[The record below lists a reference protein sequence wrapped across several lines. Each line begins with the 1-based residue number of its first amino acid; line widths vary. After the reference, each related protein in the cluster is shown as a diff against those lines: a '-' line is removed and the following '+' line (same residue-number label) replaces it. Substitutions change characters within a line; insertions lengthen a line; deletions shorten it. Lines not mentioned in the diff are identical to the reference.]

1 MDYKGIVNI
10 IRDAATYV
18 NASGTF
24 LHGRKSDASL
34 DFNGPAPYI
43 FLLEPRPL
51 PQSNNSKFVINI
63 SFPILF
69 VTQDSPESSELER
82 EDLKQDMSLLALRLL
97 SKIDESDSIEQ
108 VRFESPEPE
117 IRQMAGTLTGFSF
130 NLLLTYNT
138 SDCAIDIDLPPTIKI
153 FASDTSV
160 SVGQQIELAWISTNV
175 NSVTITGLGVLQGAT
190 GVVNIIINAETT
202 YTATA
207 TNNAGTANDS
217 IKIEIETS
225 CLDATAIVKNTLGN
239 IIANESIP
247 SGTTEDIII
256 TDSTAVIKNTLGTT
270 LKTEAIPAEVS
281 ENITIN
287 NTTVQL
293 KDTANNNLGA
303 VKSYLAESSNN
314 ATVANTN
321 VQLKDSAGNNI
332 GSLDSYLAE
341 STNNKTA
348 PDGNIVL
355 KRVNTST
362 LRTVSVRSNQTK
374 DETIANTT
382 VALVDSL
389 GNAISSNSY
398 QAESANNLTAPDGT
412 VTVRNTTPTTLATQ
426 AVRSNGAATVTL
438 SDIVLTINDQNGN
451 NLSTSNEKAAV
462 NITKTITVSGALD
475 LTIAA
480 STTTPVTNQSITFT
494 GGCTNG
500 TPTNWRWDF
509 GDGTSSTLQN
519 PTKSYVYAGTYTVV
533 LSATDGTLDGY
544 VVFASTITVTLQALF
559 STNIQM
565 HNRPLIGASPAN
577 ATLVSGLVSQW
588 NDSISNYNRTQGTVA
603 NRPTYLFPA
612 ITSPDGTQY
621 GAVRYDGTNDFLN
634 NATVGF
640 TRATGS
646 FEVLVFRNQSTAT
659 TTRVLI
665 EAGIVGNL
673 YEMYHLSVPL
683 TFGMFN
689 GTVRDNINCFQIG
702 TWAVLFIHWNAGLSF
717 MDWNNRSRKTAL
729 GDVGTGSSTG
739 STQGAAWNGAG
750 AIQVDI
756 AEHIIYTS
764 KPSDADITSIMQRMT
779 SQYGNIF

>member
-10 IRDAATYV
+10 IRDAANYV

-160 SVGQQIELAWISTNV
+160 SVGQQIELAWIATNV
-175 NSVTITGLGVLQGAT
+175 NSVTITGLGVLQGAI
-190 GVVNIIINAETT
+190 GVVNVIVNAETT

-217 IKIEIETS
+217 ITIEIGTS
-225 CLDATAIVKNTLGN
+225 CLDATAVVKNTLGTV
-239 IIANESIP
+239 IATESIP
-247 SGTTEDIII
+247 SGATEDIII
-256 TDSTAVIKNTLGTT
+256 TDSTAVIKNSLGTT
-270 LKTEAIPAEVS
+270 LKSEAIPAEVS

-293 KDTANNNLGA
+293 KD
-303 VKSYLAESSNN
+303 
-314 ATVANTN
+314 
-321 VQLKDSAGNNI
+321 SASNNI
-332 GSLDSYLAE
+332 GAVNSYL
-341 STNNKTA
+341 
-348 PDGNIVL
+348 
-355 KRVNTST
+355 
-362 LRTVSVRSNQTK
+362 
-374 DETIANTT
+374 
-382 VALVDSL
+382 
-389 GNAISSNSY
+389 
-398 QAESANNLTAPDGT
+398 AESANNLTAPDGT
-412 VTVRNTTPTTLATQ
+412 VTVQNTTPTTIATQ
-426 AVRSNGAATVTL
+426 DVRSNGTATVTL
-438 SDIVLTINDQNGN
+438 NDITLTINDQNGN

-462 NITKTITVSGALD
+462 NLTKVVTVAGALD

-509 GDGTSSTLQN
+509 GDGTTSTLQN
-519 PTKSYVYAGTYTVV
+519 PTKTYRYAGSYTVT
-533 LSATDGTLDGY
+533 LSATDGTADG
-544 VVFASTITVTLQALF
+544 FFIFGTTITVTLQAAPTTGLQA
-559 STNIQM
+559 SYDA
-565 HNRPLIGASPAN
+565 LIGASPPN
-577 ATLVSGLVSQW
+577 ATLVAGAISQW
-588 NDSISNYNRTQGTVA
+588 NDSSGGGFNLTQGTA
-603 NRPTYLFPA
+603 INRPTYNDTQ
-612 ITSPDGTQY
+612 ITFNGVTYGGGIFDG
-621 GAVRYDGTNDFLN
+621 VNDFLSAITIPRGTASIVDMVWRINAISASFQVPFIAQSAATHFMQIVSSSQLGFRVSNGTINDTTLQYPTQVFYRLRVTFN
-634 NATVGF
+634 NATGGRLKFNEF
-640 TRATGS
+640 TEYVLGNTGAG
-646 FEVLVFRNQSTAT
+646 VSTGICFGAFT
-659 TTRVLI
+659 GALSPVSMTLI
-665 EAGIVGNL
+665 EAKI
-673 YEMYHLSVPL
+673 YSALSAPDAVAL
-683 TFGMFN
+683 DNYQSSKFGL
-689 GTVRDNINCFQIG
+689 
-702 TWAVLFIHWNAGLSF
+702 W
-717 MDWNNRSRKTAL
+717 
-729 GDVGTGSSTG
+729 
-739 STQGAAWNGAG
+739 
-750 AIQVDI
+750 
-756 AEHIIYTS
+756 
-764 KPSDADITSIMQRMT
+764 
-779 SQYGNIF
+779 

>member
-10 IRDAATYV
+10 IRDAANYV
-18 NASGTF
+18 NSTGTF

-34 DFNGPAPYI
+34 DFDGSAPYI

-138 SDCAIDIDLPPTIKI
+138 SDCAIDIDLPPTIKL

-160 SVGQQIELAWISTNV
+160 TVGQQIELAWIATNV

-190 GVVNIIINAETT
+190 GVVNVIVNSETI

-217 IKIEIETS
+217 ITIEIGAA
-225 CLDATAIVKNTLGN
+225 CFDATAVVKNTLGT
-239 IIANESIP
+239 IIATENIP
-247 SGTTEDIII
+247 SGATEDIII
-256 TDSTAVIKNTLGTT
+256 TDSTALIKNTLGTT

-287 NTTVQL
+287 NTLVQL
-293 KDTANNNLGA
+293 KDTANNN
-303 VKSYLAESSNN
+303 
-314 ATVANTN
+314 
-321 VQLKDSAGNNI
+321 I
-332 GSLDSYLAE
+332 GTLDSYLAE

-355 KRVNTST
+355 KRVNTTT

-412 VTVRNTTPTTLATQ
+412 VTVQNTTPTTIATQ
-426 AVRSNGAATVTL
+426 AVRSNGTAITTL
-438 SDIVLTINDQNGN
+438 NDITLTINDQNGN
-451 NLSTSNEKAAV
+451 PLSVSSEKAAV
-462 NITKTITVSGALD
+462 NINKSITVSGALV

-509 GDGTSSTLQN
+509 GDGTTSTLQN
-519 PTKSYVYAGTYTVV
+519 PTKTYRYAGSYTVT
-533 LSATDGTLDGY
+533 LSATDGTADGFFIFGT
-544 VVFASTITVTLQALF
+544 VITVTLQAAPTTGLQA
-559 STNIQM
+559 SYDA
-565 HNRPLIGASPAN
+565 LIGASPPN
-577 ATLVSGLVSQW
+577 ATLVAGAISQW
-588 NDSISNYNRTQGTVA
+588 NDSSGGGFNLTQGTA
-603 NRPTYLFPA
+603 INRPTYNDTQIAFNGVTYGGG
-612 ITSPDGTQY
+612 IFDG
-621 GAVRYDGTNDFLN
+621 VNDFLSAITIPRGTASIVDMVWRINAISASFQVPFIAQSAATHFLQIVSSSQLGFRVSNGTINDTTLQYPTQVFYRLRVTFN
-634 NATVGF
+634 NATGGRLKFNEF
-640 TRATGS
+640 TEYVLGNTGAG
-646 FEVLVFRNQSTAT
+646 VSTGICFGAFT
-659 TTRVLI
+659 GALSPISMTLI
-665 EAGIVGNL
+665 EAKVYSALSAPDAINL
-673 YEMYHLSVPL
+673 DNYQSSK
-683 TFGMFN
+683 FGL
-689 GTVRDNINCFQIG
+689 
-702 TWAVLFIHWNAGLSF
+702 W
-717 MDWNNRSRKTAL
+717 
-729 GDVGTGSSTG
+729 
-739 STQGAAWNGAG
+739 
-750 AIQVDI
+750 
-756 AEHIIYTS
+756 
-764 KPSDADITSIMQRMT
+764 
-779 SQYGNIF
+779 